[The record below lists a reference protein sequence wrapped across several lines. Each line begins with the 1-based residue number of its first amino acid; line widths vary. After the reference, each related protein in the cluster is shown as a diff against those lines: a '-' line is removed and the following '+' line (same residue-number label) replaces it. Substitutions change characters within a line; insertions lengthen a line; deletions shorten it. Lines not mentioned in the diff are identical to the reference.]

1 MERDYFKIRV
11 SSTVRVALPLSQ
23 IEAALQIDRQLVCPV
38 PGVAPAL
45 LGVVNR
51 RGTLTWVLDLSHFL
65 ELGPLPAMPGQ
76 TLKAIAL
83 APSSEANPEMGDGAK
98 PPSGETAAQSF
109 RDRSRGPAVAC
120 VVTDLEGVFSPQREL
135 PVTERLKPRLQG
147 LIRSIVYDGKTGLA
161 VLDPDAL
168 LRSLRE
174 TPLDLAP
181 A

>member
-83 APSSEANPEMGDGAK
+83 APSSEANPKTWEEAK
-98 PPSGETAAQSF
+98 LSSG
-109 RDRSRGPAVAC
+109 DRSRGPAVAC